1 MAVISS
7 SSGVCASTTEEKILL
22 AKNPATSPMILEA
35 LCLEHSPILAR
46 HVAQNPSTPATALL
60 YLSKKEYTLRMDAF
74 ANPSLGAD
82 NLVTMLPQK
91 EPSERAAIALN
102 PALPILNRLM
112 LAVNDKSVLV
122 RKAAWS
128 WIEGNAQAGWR
139 EAISSGIGLSF
150 ELETINGRQT
160 VLNYLQSDK
169 KDCDENDT
177 LIETLLSIELGEK
190 LSAFTS
196 AEKSAPTTSKRFI

>member
-7 SSGVCASTTEEKILL
+7 SSGVYASTTEEKILL

-35 LCLEHSPILAR
+35 LCLENSPVLAR

-60 YLSKKEYTLRMDAF
+60 YLSQKEYTLRMDAF
-74 ANPSLGAD
+74 ANPGLGAD
-82 NLVTMLPQK
+82 NLVAMLPQK

-112 LAVNDKSVLV
+112 LAVNDKSILV

-128 WIEGNAQAGWR
+128 WIEANAQAGWR
-139 EAISSGIGLSF
+139 EAISNGIGLSF

-160 VLNYLQSDK
+160 VLNYLQSDE
-169 KDCDENDT
+169 KDCDEKDT
-177 LIETLLSIELGEK
+177 MIENLLSIELAEK

-196 AEKSAPTTSKRFI
+196 TVKSAPTKNKRFI